1 MDLSFVPAQLLSGVT
16 TAMTLFITASG
27 LSLIFGVMGILNFA
41 HGSMFMLGAFCLA
54 SFLQLFGLSGAGFFA
69 ALLAASLVVGAL
81 GAMLERFLIS
91 RLYGKDEL
99 FQLLFTYSLV
109 LVIAD
114 CVRIYWGVNQQRVAR
129 PVALSGNLDFFG
141 VTLPAYNATL
151 IGTGLAIVA
160 GLWAVL
166 TYTKLGKLVRASSL
180 DREMLGLLGKNVKLI
195 QTGVFALGAFL
206 AGLSG
211 ALMAPM
217 VSVVPGMDSDIIIV
231 LFIIVVIG
239 GLGSLWGTLLGS
251 LVYGIVYSFTV
262 YFFPQLALFVVV
274 GLMVITLSL
283 RPQGL
288 LGKKVG

>member
-1 MDLSFVPAQLLSGVT
+1 MDLSFIPAQLLSGLT

-41 HGSMFMLGAFCLA
+41 HGSLFMLGAFCLA
-54 SFLQLFGLSGAGFFA
+54 SLLQVFGLTGAGFFA
-69 ALLAASLVVGAL
+69 ALLAASLLVGAL
-81 GAMLERFLIS
+81 GAVLERFLIS

-109 LVIAD
+109 LIIAD
-114 CVRIYWGVNQQRVAR
+114 GVRMYWGVNQQRVSR
-129 PVALSGNLDFFG
+129 PMALTGNIELGTISF
-141 VTLPAYNATL
+141 PAYNATL
-151 IGTGLAIVA
+151 ILIGLVIVGT
-160 GLWAVL
+160 LWGTL
-166 TYTKLGKLVRASSL
+166 TFTRLGKLVRAAAY
-180 DREMLGLLGKNVKLI
+180 DREMLGLLGKNVRLI
-195 QTGVFALGAFL
+195 QTCVFAVGAFL

-217 VSVVPGMDSDIIIV
+217 VSVVPGMDADIIIV

-251 LVYGIVYSFTV
+251 VIYGLAYSFTV
-262 YFFPQLALFVVV
+262 YFFPQLALFVVTA
-274 GLMVITLSL
+274 LMVVTLSV

-288 LGKKVG
+288 LGKRVG